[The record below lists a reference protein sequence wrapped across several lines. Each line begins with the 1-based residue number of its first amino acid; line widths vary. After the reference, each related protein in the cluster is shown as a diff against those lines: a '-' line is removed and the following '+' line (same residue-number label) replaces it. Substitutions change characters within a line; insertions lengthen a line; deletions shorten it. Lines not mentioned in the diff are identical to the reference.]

1 MDYFNAFW
9 FGGLVCALIQILLD
23 KTKLMPGRVM
33 VLLVCSGALLSAV
46 GVYRPLVDF
55 AGAGASVPL
64 IGFGHVLWE
73 GMKKAIEEDGIIIR
87 RRPPEIRKASCNG
100 IAGCRSHTASHVH
113 GIPETVIHHTAGSKA
128 SDSSTAFAGAQ
139 RSFFSGR
146 RCT

>member
-1 MDYFNAFW
+1 MSMDYFNAFW

-64 IGFGHVLWE
+64 IGFGHVLWKTGSLGFLQE
-73 GMKKAIEEDGIIIR
+73 ASLPVLPEF
-87 RRPPEIRKASCNG
+87 PP
-100 IAGCRSHTASHVH
+100 
-113 GIPETVIHHTAGSKA
+113 P
-128 SDSSTAFAGAQ
+128 
-139 RSFFSGR
+139 
-146 RCT
+146 